1 MHSQEQGIS
10 AAGHRINTLLLSEP
24 ETNKPTLIFLHGG
37 LDCIG
42 MWREFPR
49 QLCEA
54 SGLAGIMYDRW
65 GHGKSDPL
73 ILPRP
78 GDPREDEAGQP
89 IADIIK
95 HFALNK
101 VILVGHSFG
110 GAVALIA
117 ASKHPDNICGIISI
131 VPQLIMHPDA
141 MDGLQLAEDAFYKG
155 RLREK
160 LLPFHGE
167 KTDVLFKN
175 WASMALKKTVPE
187 KPYATSLEEITCP
200 VLAIFGEQDNY
211 GYQPNLDLI
220 TERISSPLE
229 IFKMEKA
236 AHYPH
241 LETPEPL
248 IVKVCAFI
256 SAQKLSH

>member
-1 MHSQEQGIS
+1 MKSQEQLIT
-10 AAGHRINTLLLSEP
+10 AAGHRINTLLLGEP
-24 ETNKPTLIFLHGG
+24 STDKPTLIFLHGG
-37 LDCIG
+37 LDCID
-42 MWREFPR
+42 MWRMFPQ
-49 QLCEA
+49 QLCAA
-54 SGLAGIMYDRW
+54 SGLAGIVYDRW

-73 ILPRP
+73 VLPRP

-89 IADIIK
+89 ISDIIQ

-117 ASKHPDNICGIISI
+117 GSKHPENIGGIISI
-131 VPQLIMHPDA
+131 VPQLIMHADA
-141 MDGLQLAEDAFYKG
+141 MEGLQLAEEAFYKG

-160 LLPFHGE
+160 LLPFHGD
-167 KTDVLFKN
+167 KTDTLFKN

-200 VLAIFGEQDNY
+200 VLGIFGERDNY
-211 GYQPNLDLI
+211 GYEPNLALM

-229 IFKMEKA
+229 VFKMKEA

-241 LETPEPL
+241 LEKPEPL
-248 IVKVCAFI
+248 IAKVCEFI
-256 SAQKLSH
+256 DKQDLVL

>member
-1 MHSQEQGIS
+1 MKSQEQLIS
-10 AAGHRINTLLLSEP
+10 AAGHRINTLLLNEP
-24 ETNKPTLIFLHGG
+24 SADKPTLIFLHGG

-42 MWREFPR
+42 MWRKFPH

-54 SGLAGIMYDRW
+54 SGLAGIVFDRW

-73 ILPRP
+73 VLPRP

-89 IADIIK
+89 ISDIIQ

-117 ASKHPDNICGIISI
+117 ASKHPENICGIISI
-131 VPQLIMHPDA
+131 VPQLIMHDDA
-141 MDGLQLAEDAFYKG
+141 IEGLKLAEDAFYKG

-160 LLPFHGE
+160 LLPFHGD
-167 KTDVLFKN
+167 KTDTLFKN

-211 GYQPNLDLI
+211 GYEPNLALM
-220 TERISSPLE
+220 TERMGGPLE
-229 IFKMEKA
+229 IFKIKDA
-236 AHYPH
+236 AHYPQ
-241 LETPEPL
+241 LETPEVL
-248 IVKVCAFI
+248 IKKTCQFI
-256 SAQKLSH
+256 SALNLQL

>member
-1 MHSQEQGIS
+1 MKSLEQRIS
-10 AAGHRINTLLLSEP
+10 AAGHNINTLLLGCVD
-24 ETNKPTLIFLHGG
+24 TKKPTLLFIHGG

-42 MWREFPR
+42 MWRKFPR

-54 SGLAGIMYDRW
+54 SGLAGIVYDRW

-73 ILPRP
+73 VLPRP

-89 IADIIK
+89 ISDIIQ

-117 ASKHPDNICGIISI
+117 ASKHPENICGIISI
-131 VPQLIMHPDA
+131 VPQLIMHEDA
-141 MDGLQLAEDAFYKG
+141 KSGLKLAEDAFYKG

-160 LLPFHGE
+160 LLPFHAD
-167 KTDVLFKN
+167 KTDTLFKN

-200 VLAIFGEQDNY
+200 VLAVFGEQDNY
-211 GYQPNLDLI
+211 GFEPNLALM
-220 TERISSPLE
+220 TERMGGPLE
-229 IFKMEKA
+229 VFKMAEA

-241 LETPEPL
+241 LETPEVLIKKTCQFIAALSLPL
-248 IVKVCAFI
+248 
-256 SAQKLSH
+256 